1 MATKKTSK
9 WPPQVKP
16 YKHPTIFMETP
27 EDEPAQFNSPW
38 VQKSLDAYPVV
49 RWKYSVSM
57 FDRGYGNIAFLT
69 DKPGWH
75 ATPKYISRIRADKTE
90 EEIRMIADNT
100 MLLLNIK
107 DGVS

>member
-1 MATKKTSK
+1 M
-9 WPPQVKP
+9 P
-16 YKHPTIFMETP
+16 
-27 EDEPAQFNSPW
+27 FNTGSPW

-57 FDRGYGNIAFLT
+57 FDRGYGSLVFLT
-69 DKPGWH
+69 DKPGWREI
-75 ATPKYISRIRADKTE
+75 PKYSSRIRADKTE

-107 DGVS
+107 DGVA